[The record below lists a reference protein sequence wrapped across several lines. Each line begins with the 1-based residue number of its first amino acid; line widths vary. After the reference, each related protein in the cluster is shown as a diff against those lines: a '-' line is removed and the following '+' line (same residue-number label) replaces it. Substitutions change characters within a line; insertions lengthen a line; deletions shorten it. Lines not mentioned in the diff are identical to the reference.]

1 MSMDVLDLYGAA
13 GAVHAVRLLMD
24 EHRDRLVAL
33 DQAIGDGDLGLTMPK
48 AFAAADDYAASAS
61 AVTPGKMLM
70 QAGMAMAKAAPST
83 MGTLV
88 ATGFMRGGKAV
99 AEAAALDTSGLASFF
114 RAFTAGIMERGKTQ
128 LGNKTVVDA
137 LDPAATA
144 LEAAA
149 ARGTDIRTALA
160 EAATAAEHGRTA
172 ARQMMSQHG
181 KAAVFREQTIGIDD
195 PGAAVGALILQ
206 GFAASVQT

>member
-1 MSMDVLDLYGAA
+1 
-13 GAVHAVRLLMD
+13 
-24 EHRDRLVAL
+24 
-33 DQAIGDGDLGLTMPK
+33 
-48 AFAAADDYAASAS
+48 
-61 AVTPGKMLM
+61 MLM
-70 QAGMAMAKAAPST
+70 QAGMAIAKAAPST

-99 AEAAALDTSGLASFF
+99 AEAATLDTAALASFF

-128 LGNKTVVDA
+128 PGNKTVVDA

-149 ARGTDIRTALA
+149 ARRADMRAALT
-160 EAATAAEHGRTA
+160 EAATAAENGRAA

-181 KAAVFREQTIGIDD
+181 KAAVFREQTIGVDD

-206 GFAASVQT
+206 GFAQSVQT

>member
-1 MSMDVLDLYGAA
+1 MDTLDLHGAA
-13 GAVHAVRLLMD
+13 RAVHAVRLLMD

-33 DQAIGDGDLGLTMPK
+33 DQAVGDGDLGLTMTK
-48 AFAAADDYAASAS
+48 AFAAADDYAASVS
-61 AVTPGKMLM
+61 GVTPGKMLM
-70 QAGMAMAKAAPST
+70 QAGMAIAKAAPST

-99 AEAAALDTSGLASFF
+99 ADATALDTPALASFF

-128 LGNKTVVDA
+128 PGNKTVVDA
-137 LDPAATA
+137 LDPAATV

-149 ARGTDIRTALA
+149 ARGAGVRAALA
-160 EAATAAEHGRTA
+160 EAATAAENGRAA

-181 KAAVFREQTIGIDD
+181 KAAVFREQTIGVDD

-206 GFAASVQT
+206 GFAQSVQV